1 MAHIKRLLPEIY
13 LLSKGNKMENTEII
27 IPKDKFVFVPL
38 GGATGIGMNF
48 FYMDIKENG

>member
-13 LLSKGNKMENTEII
+13 LLSKGNKMENMENTEII

-38 GGATGIGMNF
+38 CGEKFSWEEFVQKG
-48 FYMDIKENG
+48 E